1 MGVESALVTTM
12 GGSDLRLRGNPK
24 KGGGEMLI
32 VSDDEV
38 RKDKPKQV
46 TTAD

>member
-1 MGVESALVTTM
+1 VGVESALVTTM

-24 KGGGEMLI
+24 KRGGEMLI
-32 VSDDEV
+32 VSDEV